1 MRSLRRRSSRP
12 SANSIVLP
20 LGTRS
25 RPRGVVTVEQPAGAA
40 EASGPGRAGGVVERS
55 SFRWTDLTVYLG
67 FVLVF
72 GFFAVTIGDK
82 GFLTAQNATSIVS
95 QVTPI
100 ALMAFGAVFVLT
112 AGEIDLSIGS
122 VVAMSALFTA
132 LGLRHFGLPAGIAFG
147 LLTGLGAGLLNGLL
161 IVGLRVPSFLITLGT
176 MQLFSGIAQMS
187 TQLRDVPIL
196 DQTYATLFGSGTIGP
211 LSDAI
216 VWLVLGFAAAQL
228 AFRNLAFGWRVM
240 ATGSNRA
247 SARALGINT
256 RRVRVAVM
264 VISSCTAALAGM
276 IYAGEVQ
283 GAVYTLGS
291 SDLLTVLAGVVIG
304 GTSLFGGSGSIPGA
318 LLGAILMAVIVN
330 GLVLMGAS
338 VQQQIVVQGI
348 IIVVAVAV
356 SQRQPPE

>member
-1 MRSLRRRSSRP
+1 MMERPAPASDEKVQALGNHNPNRRVP
-12 SANSIVLP
+12 
-20 LGTRS
+20 
-25 RPRGVVTVEQPAGAA
+25 GVSE
-40 EASGPGRAGGVVERS
+40 GP

-67 FVLVF
+67 FLLVF
-72 GFFAVTIGDK
+72 AFFALTVGDK
-82 GFLTAQNATSIVS
+82 GFLTAQNATSIVT

-132 LGLRHFGLPAGIAFG
+132 LGLRHYGLLPGIAFG
-147 LLTGLGAGLLNGLL
+147 LLTGVCAGLLNGLL
-161 IVGLRVPSFLITLGT
+161 TVGLRVPSFLVTLGT
-176 MQLFSGIAQMS
+176 MQLFTGIAQIS
-187 TQLRDVPIL
+187 TQLQDVPITNE
-196 DQTYATLFGSGTIGP
+196 TYSSLFGSGMIGP
-211 LSDAI
+211 LSDTVI
-216 VWLVLGFAAAQL
+216 WLVVGFIVAHIV
-228 AFRNLAFGWRVM
+228 FRDLAFGWRVM

-256 RRVRVAVM
+256 NRVRVAVM

-304 GTSLFGGSGSIPGA
+304 GTSLFGGSGSMFGA
-318 LLGAILMAVIVN
+318 LVGSILMTMIVN
-330 GLVLMGAS
+330 GLVLMGAT

-348 IIVVAVAV
+348 IVVVAVAV
-356 SQRQPPE
+356 SQRQPAD

>member
-1 MRSLRRRSSRP
+1 MMEGPAPATDEKVQASGNHSLRRRI
-12 SANSIVLP
+12 A
-20 LGTRS
+20 
-25 RPRGVVTVEQPAGAA
+25 GVSE
-40 EASGPGRAGGVVERS
+40 GP

-67 FVLVF
+67 FLLVF
-72 GFFAVTIGDK
+72 AFFALTVGDK
-82 GFLTAQNATSIVS
+82 GFLTAQNATSIVT

-132 LGLRHFGLPAGIAFG
+132 LGLRHYGLLPGIAFA
-147 LLTGLGAGLLNGLL
+147 LLTGVCAGLLNGLL
-161 IVGLRVPSFLITLGT
+161 TVGLRVPSFLVTLGT
-176 MQLFSGIAQMS
+176 MQLFTGIAQIS
-187 TQLRDVPIL
+187 TQLQDVPITNE
-196 DQTYATLFGSGTIGP
+196 TYSSLFGSGMIGP
-211 LSDAI
+211 LSGTV
-216 VWLVLGFAAAQL
+216 VWLVAGFVVAQIV
-228 AFRNLAFGWRVM
+228 FRDLAFGWRVM

-256 RRVRVAVM
+256 NRVRVAVM

-304 GTSLFGGSGSIPGA
+304 GTSLFGGSGSMSGA
-318 LLGAILMAVIVN
+318 LVGSILMTMIVN
-330 GLVLMGAS
+330 GLVLMGAT

-356 SQRQPPE
+356 SQRQPAD

>member
-1 MRSLRRRSSRP
+1 MNTEGLSE
-12 SANSIVLP
+12 
-20 LGTRS
+20 G
-25 RPRGVVTVEQPAGAA
+25 
-40 EASGPGRAGGVVERS
+40 SG
-55 SFRWTDLTVYLG
+55 FKWTDLTVYLG

-72 GFFAVTIGDK
+72 GFFALTIGDK
-82 GFLTAQNATSIVS
+82 GFLSAQNATSIVS

-132 LGLRHFGLPAGIAFG
+132 LGLRHFGLIPGVAFG

-161 IVGLRVPSFLITLGT
+161 IVGLRVPSFLVTLGT
-176 MQLFSGIAQMS
+176 MQLFSGIAQIS
-187 TQLRDVPIL
+187 TQLQDVPITNAAYN
-196 DQTYATLFGSGTIGP
+196 DLFGSGSIGP
-211 LSDAI
+211 ISDAA
-216 VWLVLGFAAAQL
+216 VWLAGGFLVAQI
-228 AFRNLAFGWRVM
+228 AFKNLAFGWRVM

-256 RRVRVAVM
+256 GRVRVAVM
-264 VISSCTAALAGM
+264 IISSCTAALAGM

-291 SDLLTVLAGVVIG
+291 NDLLTVLAGVVIG
-304 GTSLFGGSGSIPGA
+304 GTSLFGGSGTMFGA
-318 LLGAILMAVIVN
+318 LVGSILMTMIVN
-330 GLVLMGAS
+330 GLVLMGAT

-356 SQRQPPE
+356 SQRQPAE

>member
-1 MRSLRRRSSRP
+1 
-12 SANSIVLP
+12 
-20 LGTRS
+20 
-25 RPRGVVTVEQPAGAA
+25 
-40 EASGPGRAGGVVERS
+40 
-55 SFRWTDLTVYLG
+55 
-67 FVLVF
+67 
-72 GFFAVTIGDK
+72 
-82 GFLTAQNATSIVS
+82 
-95 QVTPI
+95 
-100 ALMAFGAVFVLT
+100 VFVLT

-176 MQLFSGIAQMS
+176 MQLFTGIAQIS
-187 TQLRDVPIL
+187 TQLQDVPITNE
-196 DQTYATLFGSGTIGP
+196 TYSNLFGSGTVGP
-211 LSDAI
+211 LSDAV
-216 VWLVLGFAAAQL
+216 VWLAIGFVVAQI
-228 AFRNLAFGWRVM
+228 AFRDLAFGWRVM

-256 RRVRVAVM
+256 NRVRVAVM

-276 IYAGEVQ
+276 LYAGEVQ

-304 GTSLFGGSGSIPGA
+304 GTSLFGGSGSMLGA
-318 LLGAILMAVIVN
+318 LVGSVLMAMIVN
-330 GLVLMGAS
+330 GLVLMGAT

-356 SQRQPPE
+356 SQRQPAE

>member
-1 MRSLRRRSSRP
+1 MDQPPPAAIAS
-12 SANSIVLP
+12 
-20 LGTRS
+20 
-25 RPRGVVTVEQPAGAA
+25 VT
-40 EASGPGRAGGVVERS
+40 ERS
-55 SFRWTDLTVYLG
+55 PFRWTDLTVYLG

-72 GFFAVTIGDK
+72 GFFAFTLRDR
-82 GFLTAQNATSIVS
+82 GFLTTQNATSIVS

-100 ALMAFGAVFVLT
+100 ALIGFGAVFVLT

-132 LGLRHFGLPAGIAFG
+132 LGLRHFGLPVGLAFG
-147 LLTGLGAGLLNGLL
+147 FLTGIVAGLLNGLL

-187 TQLRDVPIL
+187 TQLRDVPIMN
-196 DQTYATLFGSGTIGP
+196 DTFTTLFGSGTVGP
-211 LSDAI
+211 LSDAV
-216 VWLVLGFAAAQL
+216 VWLLIGLVVAQI
-228 AFRNLAFGWRVM
+228 AYRNLAFGWRVM
-240 ATGSNRA
+240 ATGSNPA

-256 RRVRVAVM
+256 RRVRVGVM

-276 IYAGEVQ
+276 LYAGEVQ

-304 GTSLFGGSGSIPGA
+304 GTSLFGGQGSIPGA
-318 LLGAILMAVIVN
+318 LLGSLLMAMIVN
-330 GLVLMGAS
+330 GLVLMGAT

-348 IIVVAVAV
+348 IIVLAVAV
-356 SQRQPPE
+356 SQRQAAE

>member
-1 MRSLRRRSSRP
+1 MTDKP
-12 SANSIVLP
+12 SAIADIP
-20 LGTRS
+20 T
-25 RPRGVVTVEQPAGAA
+25 PARK
-40 EASGPGRAGGVVERS
+40 PGLTDRHH
-55 SFRWTDLTVYLG
+55 FRWTDVTVYLG

-72 GFFAVTIGDK
+72 AFFAVTVGDK

-122 VVAMSALFTA
+122 VVAMAALFTA
-132 LGLRHFGLPAGIAFG
+132 LGLRHYGLGAGIAFG
-147 LLTGLGAGLLNGLL
+147 LLTGVAAGLLNGLL
-161 IVGLRVPSFLITLGT
+161 IVYLRVPSFLITLGT

-187 TQLRDVPIL
+187 TNLRDVPIL
-196 DQTYATLFGSGTIGP
+196 NEAYTDAFGSGTVGP
-211 LSDAI
+211 LSDA
-216 VWLVLGFAAAQL
+216 VLWLIAGFLVAQI

-240 ATGSNRA
+240 ATGSNRS

-264 VISSCTAALAGM
+264 MISSCTAALAGM
-276 IYAGEVQ
+276 IYAGEVH

-318 LLGAILMAVIVN
+318 LLGSVLMAIIVN
-330 GLVLMGAS
+330 GLVLMGAT

-348 IIVVAVAV
+348 IIVIAVAV
-356 SQRQPPE
+356 SQRQAAE